1 MTRTMLSLIAA
12 AAAALTLAAGSTTA
26 APAAA
31 RKLTGTVGP
40 GFTITLK
47 KGTTKVRR
55 LPRHVHVR
63 HPRQVRQSQFRPEG
77 TGPQAVH
84 ERLLRRHEDG
94 EAEAQAG
101 EVHVRVRSTRFGDAR
116 FIPRRLDHRRAA
128 ASRRTGGRAAARPP
142 PSN

>member
-26 APAAA
+26 APAA

-55 LPRHVHVR
+55 LPRGTYTFVIRDKSSIHNFDLKGPVR
-63 HPRQVRQSQFRPEG
+63 KRFTSVSFVGTKTVTLRLKAGKYTYVCDPHASAMRGSFR
-77 TGPQAVH
+77 V
-84 ERLLRRHEDG
+84 
-94 EAEAQAG
+94 
-101 EVHVRVRSTRFGDAR
+101 V
-116 FIPRRLDHRRAA
+116 
-128 ASRRTGGRAAARPP
+128 
-142 PSN
+142 